1 MPPGGKARRRGSFC
15 AMPSPSSRMD
25 ISTAARIASIS
36 STLLTSASRRTRVTA
51 GRIAPMAQTPINVGL
66 IGLGTVGAQVAE
78 RMLTWQS
85 QLSRRAGVELCLRR
99 VLVRDLKKRRSIEIG
114 SELLTADPADVLD
127 DPAIHVLVEVAGGD
141 EPMHEYLERAIRA
154 GKHVVTA
161 NKVVMAKHG
170 LELLDLAAEKNVDVY
185 FEAAVGG
192 GIPLIS
198 TFRTDLQANRIER
211 LSAVING
218 TTNYVLGRMGAAG
231 LSLADAVREA
241 QVAGFAEAD
250 PTDDVGGFDATY
262 KLAILGSIA
271 YEIKVRPD
279 DIYREGIEAMAPG
292 AFRYARALGYA
303 IKLIAHTQRHP
314 GRIEARVHPAM
325 VPLEHP
331 LAQVEGANNAV
342 FVEGDLVG
350 HVLLVGQGAGGRPTA
365 SAVVGDL
372 IDLARS
378 IRRGVQ
384 SRPSFT
390 FDDRITVVPMGEVVT
405 RAYYRIRVDDKP
417 GVLAAIGQVF
427 AEEGVS
433 ISSFIQK
440 DAWSQDQTAELVV
453 TTHPAFDASLQRA
466 RARMAALESVRA
478 VSSFLRVF

>member
-1 MPPGGKARRRGSFC
+1 MTQ
-15 AMPSPSSRMD
+15 SP
-25 ISTAARIASIS
+25 
-36 STLLTSASRRTRVTA
+36 L
-51 GRIAPMAQTPINVGL
+51 NVGL
-66 IGLGTVGAQVAE
+66 IGLGTVGSQVAE
-78 RMLTWQS
+78 RMLGWRS
-85 QLSRRAGVELCLRR
+85 QLARRAGVELCLRR
-99 VLVRDLKKRRSIEIG
+99 VLVRDIAKRRSVEVE
-114 SELLTADPADVLD
+114 SELITD
-127 DPAIHVLVEVAGGD
+127 DPAQLLEDPDIHVVVEVAGGD
-141 EPMHEYLERAIRA
+141 EPMRGYLERAIRA

-170 LELLDLAAEKNVDVY
+170 LELLDLAAQKNVDVY

-218 TTNYVLGRMGAAG
+218 TTNYVLGRMGAGG
-231 LSLADAVREA
+231 LSLEEAVREA
-241 QVAGFAEAD
+241 QAAGFAEAD

-271 YEIKVRPD
+271 YEIKVRPE
-279 DIYREGIEAMAPG
+279 DIFREGIEGIEPVD
-292 AFRYARALGYA
+292 FRYARELGYA

-325 VPLEHP
+325 VPLDHP

-350 HVLLVGQGAGGRPTA
+350 QVLLVGQGAGGRPTA

-390 FDDRITVVPMGEVVT
+390 FDERVAVIPMGEVMT
-405 RAYYRIRVDDKP
+405 RAYFRIRVDDRT

-440 DAWSQDQTAELVV
+440 DAWVQDRTAELVV
-453 TTHPAFDASLQRA
+453 TTHPSSDASLQKA
-466 RARMAALESVRA
+466 RARMAQLEPVRA

>member
-1 MPPGGKARRRGSFC
+1 
-15 AMPSPSSRMD
+15 
-25 ISTAARIASIS
+25 
-36 STLLTSASRRTRVTA
+36 
-51 GRIAPMAQTPINVGL
+51 MAQSPLNVGL

-78 RMLTWQS
+78 RMLTWHK
-85 QLSRRAGVELCLRR
+85 QLARRAGVELCLRR
-99 VLVRDLKKRRSIEIG
+99 VLVRDLSKRRSIEIE
-114 SELLTADPADVLD
+114 SDLLTADPADLLD
-127 DPAIHVLVEVAGGD
+127 DPEIQVLVEVAGGE
-141 EPMHEYLERAIRA
+141 EPMRGYLERAIRA

-211 LSAVING
+211 VSAVING

-279 DIYREGIEAMAPG
+279 DIYREGIEAIEPVD
-292 AFRYARALGYA
+292 FRYARELGYA

-325 VPLEHP
+325 VPLDHP

-350 HVLLVGQGAGGRPTA
+350 QVLLVGQGAGGRPTA

-384 SRPSFT
+384 SRPSFS
-390 FDDRITVVPMGEVVT
+390 FDDRVAVIPMGEVMT
-405 RAYYRIRVDDKP
+405 RAYYRIRVDDRT

-427 AEEGVS
+427 AEADVS

-440 DAWSQDQTAELVV
+440 DAWVQDQTAELVI
-453 TTHPAFDASLQRA
+453 TTHPARDASLQRA
-466 RARMAALESVRA
+466 RERMAKLETVRS

>member
-1 MPPGGKARRRGSFC
+1 
-15 AMPSPSSRMD
+15 
-25 ISTAARIASIS
+25 
-36 STLLTSASRRTRVTA
+36 
-51 GRIAPMAQTPINVGL
+51 
-66 IGLGTVGAQVAE
+66 
-78 RMLTWQS
+78 MLSWGP
-85 QLSRRAGVELCLRR
+85 QLSRRAGVELCLKR
-99 VLVRDLKKRRSIEIG
+99 VLVRDVTKRRSIEI
-114 SELLTADPADVLD
+114 SPDLLTTDASTILD
-127 DPAIHVLVEVAGGD
+127 DASIEVLIEVAGGD
-141 EPMHEYLERAIRA
+141 EPMRSYIERAIQV
-154 GKHVVTA
+154 GKHVITA

-170 LELLDLAAEKNVDVY
+170 PELLDAAAEKNVDVY

-198 TFRTDLQANRIER
+198 AFRTDLQANRIER
-211 LSAVING
+211 VSAVING
-218 TTNYVLGRMGAAG
+218 TTNYVLGRMDSG
-231 LSLADAVREA
+231 STMTDAIREA
-241 QVAGFAEAD
+241 QEAGYAEAD
-250 PTDDVGGFDATY
+250 PTEDIGGYDATY

-279 DIYREGIEAMAPG
+279 DIFREGIEGVEPVD
-292 AFRYARALGYA
+292 FRYARELGYA

-314 GRIEARVHPAM
+314 GRVEARVHPAM
-325 VPLEHP
+325 IPLEHP
-331 LAQVEGANNAV
+331 LARVEGAENAV

-350 HVLLVGQGAGGRPTA
+350 QVLLVGQGAGGRPTA

-384 SRPSFT
+384 SRPSFS
-390 FDDRITVVPMGEVVT
+390 FDDRIGVIPIGEVKT
-405 RAYYRIRVDDKP
+405 RAYYRIRVDDRA

-440 DAWSQDQTAELVV
+440 DAWSHDQTAEMVV
-453 TTHPAFDASLQRA
+453 TTHPSLDASLQKA
-466 RARMAALESVRA
+466 RERMAQLDPVRA

>member
-1 MPPGGKARRRGSFC
+1 
-15 AMPSPSSRMD
+15 
-25 ISTAARIASIS
+25 
-36 STLLTSASRRTRVTA
+36 
-51 GRIAPMAQTPINVGL
+51 MAQSPLNVGL
-66 IGLGTVGAQVAE
+66 IGLGTVGSQVAE
-78 RMLTWQS
+78 RMLTWRS
-85 QLSRRAGVELCLRR
+85 QLARRAGVELCLQR
-99 VLVRDLKKRRSIEIG
+99 VLVRDLTKRRSVELE
-114 SELLTADPADVLD
+114 SELMTTDPARVLE
-127 DPAIHVLVEVAGGD
+127 DPSIHVVVEVAGGD
-141 EPMHEYLERAIRA
+141 EPMRGYLERAIRA

-231 LSLADAVREA
+231 LSLEDAVREA
-241 QVAGFAEAD
+241 QAAGYAEAD

-279 DIYREGIEAMAPG
+279 DIFREGIQGLEPVD
-292 AFRYARALGYA
+292 FRYARELGYA

-325 VPLEHP
+325 VPLDHP

-350 HVLLVGQGAGGRPTA
+350 QVLLVGQGAGGRPTA

-384 SRPSFT
+384 SRPSFS
-390 FDDRITVVPMGEVVT
+390 FDDRVAVIPMGEVMT
-405 RAYYRIRVDDKP
+405 RAYYRIRVDDRA

-440 DAWSQDQTAELVV
+440 DAWVQDRTAELVV
-453 TTHPAFDASLQRA
+453 TTHPASDASLQLA
-466 RARMAALESVRA
+466 RARMAQLEAVHA

>member
-1 MPPGGKARRRGSFC
+1 M
-15 AMPSPSSRMD
+15 
-25 ISTAARIASIS
+25 
-36 STLLTSASRRTRVTA
+36 
-51 GRIAPMAQTPINVGL
+51 
-66 IGLGTVGAQVAE
+66 AE
-78 RMLTWQS
+78 RLLTWQP
-85 QLSRRAGVELCLRR
+85 QLARRAGIELCLRK
-99 VLVRDLKKRRSIEIG
+99 VLVRDVNKPRAVTVAPD
-114 SELLTADPADVLD
+114 LLTADPDELVD
-127 DPAIHVLVEVAGGD
+127 DPSIQILVEVAGGD
-141 EPMHEYLERAIRA
+141 EPMHGYLERAIRS

-170 LELLDLAAEKNVDVY
+170 PELLDLAAERNVDVY

-211 LSAVING
+211 VSAVING
-218 TTNYVLGRMGAAG
+218 TTNYVLGRMATNG
-231 LSLADAVREA
+231 LSLAEAVREA
-241 QVAGFAEAD
+241 QVAGYAEAD
-250 PTDDVGGFDATY
+250 PSDDVGGFDATY

-271 YEIKVRPD
+271 YEIKIRPD
-279 DIYREGIEAMAPG
+279 DVYREGIENVEPVD
-292 AFRYARALGYA
+292 FRYARELGYA

-314 GRIEARVHPAM
+314 GRVEARVHPAM
-325 VPLEHP
+325 VALDHP

-350 HVLLVGQGAGGRPTA
+350 QVLLVGQGAGGRPTA

-384 SRPSFT
+384 SRPSFS
-390 FDDRITVVPMGEVVT
+390 FDDRVGVIPMGEVKT
-405 RAYYRIRVDDKP
+405 RAYYRVRVDDRT
-417 GVLAAIGQVF
+417 GVLAALGQVF

-433 ISSFIQK
+433 ISSLIQK
-440 DAWSQDQTAELVV
+440 DAWVDEQTAELVV
-453 TTHPAFDASLQRA
+453 TTHPAPDASLQKA
-466 RARMAALESVRA
+466 RDRIAQLPPVHA

>member
-1 MPPGGKARRRGSFC
+1 MSERP
-15 AMPSPSSRMD
+15 
-25 ISTAARIASIS
+25 
-36 STLLTSASRRTRVTA
+36 L
-51 GRIAPMAQTPINVGL
+51 NVGL
-66 IGLGTVGAQVAE
+66 IGLGTVGSQVAG
-78 RMLTWQS
+78 RLMTAQA
-85 QLSRRAGVELCLRR
+85 QLSRRAGVELCLKR
-99 VLVRDLKKRRSIEIG
+99 VLVRDLKKRRGVEIEPD
-114 SELLTADPADVLD
+114 LLTLDPADVLE
-127 DPAIHVLVEVAGGD
+127 DPAIDVLVEVAGGD
-141 EPMHEYLERAIRA
+141 EPMRSYLERAIAA
-154 GKHVVTA
+154 GKHVITA

-170 LELLDLAAEKNVDVY
+170 PELLDAAVGKNVDLY

-211 LSAVING
+211 VSAVING
-218 TTNYVLGRMGAAG
+218 TTNYVLGRMAAAG
-231 LSLADAVREA
+231 LSLSQAVSEA
-241 QVAGFAEAD
+241 QAAGYAEAD
-250 PTDDVGGFDATY
+250 PTDDVGGYDATY
-262 KLAILGSIA
+262 KLAILASIA

-279 DIYREGIEAMAPG
+279 EIFREGIEGVEPVD
-292 AFRYARALGYA
+292 FRYARELGYA

-314 GRIEARVHPAM
+314 GRVEARVHPAM
-325 VPLEHP
+325 VPLDHP
-331 LAQVEGANNAV
+331 LARVEGAENAV

-350 HVLLVGQGAGGRPTA
+350 QVLLVGQGAGGRPTA

-384 SRPSFT
+384 SRPSFS
-390 FDDRITVVPMGEVVT
+390 FDDRIGVVPMGEVVT
-405 RAYYRIRVDDKP
+405 RAYYRIRVDDRA

-440 DAWSQDQTAELVV
+440 DAWSQDQTVELVV
-453 TTHPAFDASLQRA
+453 TTHPSLDASLQRA
-466 RARMAALESVRA
+466 RVRMAALEPVHA

>member
-1 MPPGGKARRRGSFC
+1 M
-15 AMPSPSSRMD
+15 
-25 ISTAARIASIS
+25 AAG
-36 STLLTSASRRTRVTA
+36 TL
-51 GRIAPMAQTPINVGL
+51 NVGL
-66 IGLGTVGAQVAE
+66 IGLGTVGARVAE
-78 RMLTWQS
+78 RMLTWQP
-85 QLSRRAGVELCLRR
+85 QLARRAGLELCLRR
-99 VLVRDLKKRRSIEIG
+99 VLVRNVDKPRLVSVPQEMLTAEPDLLLDDRSI
-114 SELLTADPADVLD
+114 D
-127 DPAIHVLVEVAGGD
+127 VLVEVAGGN
-141 EPMHEYLERAIRA
+141 EPMHSYLERAIRS

-161 NKVVMAKHG
+161 NKVVMANHG
-170 LELLDLAAEKNVDVY
+170 PELLSLAAEKNVDVY

-211 LSAVING
+211 VSAVING
-218 TTNYVLGRMGAAG
+218 TTNYVLGRMSADG
-231 LSLADAVREA
+231 LPLEYAVREA
-241 QVAGFAEAD
+241 QAAGYAEAD

-271 YEIKVRPD
+271 YEIHVHPA
-279 DIYREGIEAMAPG
+279 DIYREGIAGIEPVD
-292 AFRYARALGYA
+292 FRYARELGYA

-342 FVEGDLVG
+342 FVQGDLVG
-350 HVLLVGQGAGGRPTA
+350 QVLLVGQGAGGLPTA

-384 SRPSFT
+384 SRPSFS
-390 FDDRITVVPMGEVVT
+390 FDDRIGVIPMGEVVT
-405 RAYYRIRVDDKP
+405 RAYYRIRVDDRT

-440 DAWSQDQTAELVV
+440 DAWVDEKTAEIVI
-453 TTHPAFDASLQRA
+453 TTHPAADTSLQRA
-466 RARMAALESVRA
+466 RERIAGLQPVHA

>member
-1 MPPGGKARRRGSFC
+1 MAP
-15 AMPSPSSRMD
+15 
-25 ISTAARIASIS
+25 AAS
-36 STLLTSASRRTRVTA
+36 L
-51 GRIAPMAQTPINVGL
+51 NVGL
-66 IGLGTVGAQVAE
+66 IGLGTVGGQVAE
-78 RMLTWQS
+78 RLLTWQA
-85 QLSRRAGVELCLRR
+85 QLARRAGIELCLRR
-99 VLVRDLKKRRSIEIG
+99 VLVRDVKKPRALAVAP
-114 SELLTADPADVLD
+114 ELLTADPQDLLD
-127 DPAIHVLVEVAGGD
+127 DPAIQILVEVAGGD
-141 EPMHEYLERAIRA
+141 EPMHSYLERAIRS

-170 LELLDLAAEKNVDVY
+170 PELLDLAAERNVDVY

-211 LSAVING
+211 VSAVING
-218 TTNYVLGRMGAAG
+218 TTNYVLGRMASAG
-231 LSLADAVREA
+231 LSLGDAVREA
-241 QVAGFAEAD
+241 QTAGFAEAD
-250 PTDDVGGFDATY
+250 PSDDIGGFDATY

-271 YEIKVRPD
+271 YEIKIRPD
-279 DIYREGIEAMAPG
+279 EIFREGIERIEPVD
-292 AFRYARALGYA
+292 FRYARELGYA

-314 GRIEARVHPAM
+314 GRVEARVHPAM
-325 VPLEHP
+325 VPLDHP

-350 HVLLVGQGAGGRPTA
+350 QVLLVGQGAGGRPTA

-384 SRPSFT
+384 SRPSFS
-390 FDDRITVVPMGEVVT
+390 FDDRIGVIPMGEVKT
-405 RAYYRIRVDDKP
+405 RAYFRIRVDDRT
-417 GVLAAIGQVF
+417 GVLAALGQVF

-433 ISSFIQK
+433 ISSLIQK
-440 DAWSQDQTAELVV
+440 DAWVEEQTAELVI
-453 TTHPAFDASLQRA
+453 TTHPAPDASLQKA
-466 RARMAALESVRA
+466 RERITELSPVHA

>member
-1 MPPGGKARRRGSFC
+1 MASGS
-15 AMPSPSSRMD
+15 
-25 ISTAARIASIS
+25 
-36 STLLTSASRRTRVTA
+36 L
-51 GRIAPMAQTPINVGL
+51 NVGL
-66 IGLGTVGAQVAE
+66 IGLGTVGSRVAE
-78 RMLTWQS
+78 RMLTWQA
-85 QLSRRAGVELCLRR
+85 QLARRAGVELCLRR
-99 VLVRDLKKRRSIEIG
+99 VLVRDLDKPRSVDVG
-114 SELLTADPADVLD
+114 RELLTTDPDVLLE
-127 DPAIHVLVEVAGGD
+127 DPSIEVLVEVAGGD
-141 EPMHEYLERAIRA
+141 QPMHSYLERAIRA

-161 NKVVMAKHG
+161 NKMVMANHG
-170 LELLDLAAEKNVDVY
+170 PELLNLAAEKNVDVY

-211 LSAVING
+211 VSAVING
-218 TTNYVLGRMGAAG
+218 TTNYVLGRMATD
-231 LSLADAVREA
+231 SLPLEYAVREA
-241 QVAGFAEAD
+241 QAAGYAEAD

-262 KLAILGSIA
+262 KLAILASIA
-271 YEIKVRPD
+271 YEITVHPR
-279 DIYREGIEAMAPG
+279 DIYREGIQGIDPVD
-292 AFRYARALGYA
+292 FRYARELGYA

-314 GRIEARVHPAM
+314 GRVEARVHPAM

-350 HVLLVGQGAGGRPTA
+350 QVLLVGQGAGGRPTA

-384 SRPSFT
+384 SRPSFS
-390 FDDRITVVPMGEVVT
+390 FDDRIGVIPMGEVVT
-405 RAYYRIRVDDKP
+405 RAYYRIRVDDRA
-417 GVLAAIGQVF
+417 GVLAAVGQVF

-440 DAWSQDQTAELVV
+440 DASIQDKTAEIVI
-453 TTHPAFDASLQRA
+453 TTHPTADAHLQHA
-466 RARMAALESVRA
+466 RERIAGLQPVHE
-478 VSSFLRVF
+478 VSCFLRVF

>member
-1 MPPGGKARRRGSFC
+1 MA
-15 AMPSPSSRMD
+15 A
-25 ISTAARIASIS
+25 STAAITASIWITRS
-36 STLLTSASRRTRVTA
+36 TSASRRTRVTA
-51 GRIAPMAQTPINVGL
+51 GRIAPMAQSALNVGL
-66 IGLGTVGAQVAE
+66 IGLGTVGSQVAE
-78 RMLTWQS
+78 RMLTWRS
-85 QLSRRAGVELCLRR
+85 QLARRAGVELCLRR
-99 VLVRDLKKRRSIEIG
+99 VLVRDVAKRRSVEIEPD
-114 SELLTADPADVLD
+114 LMTTDPSVLLD
-127 DPAIHVLVEVAGGD
+127 DPDIQVVVEVAGGD
-141 EPMHEYLERAIRA
+141 EPMRGYLERAIRA

-170 LELLDLAAEKNVDVY
+170 LELLELAAEKNVDLY

-231 LSLADAVREA
+231 LSLDEAVREA
-241 QVAGFAEAD
+241 QAAGA
-250 PTDDVGGFDATY
+250 
-262 KLAILGSIA
+262 S
-271 YEIKVRPD
+271 
-279 DIYREGIEAMAPG
+279 
-292 AFRYARALGYA
+292 
-303 IKLIAHTQRHP
+303 
-314 GRIEARVHPAM
+314 
-325 VPLEHP
+325 
-331 LAQVEGANNAV
+331 NAV

-350 HVLLVGQGAGGRPTA
+350 QVLLVGQGAGGRPTA

-384 SRPSFT
+384 SRPSFS
-390 FDDRITVVPMGEVVT
+390 FDDRVAVIPMGEVMT
-405 RAYYRIRVDDKP
+405 RAYYRIRVDDRA
-417 GVLAAIGQVF
+417 GVLAAIGQVY

-440 DAWSQDQTAELVV
+440 DAWVQERTAELVV
-453 TTHPAFDASLQRA
+453 TTHPSSDASLQQA
-466 RARMAALESVRA
+466 RARIAKLEPVHA

>member
-1 MPPGGKARRRGSFC
+1 M
-15 AMPSPSSRMD
+15 
-25 ISTAARIASIS
+25 
-36 STLLTSASRRTRVTA
+36 TSASL
-51 GRIAPMAQTPINVGL
+51 NVGL
-66 IGLGTVGAQVAE
+66 IGLGTVGSRVAE
-78 RMLTWQS
+78 RMLSWQT
-85 QLSRRAGVELCLRR
+85 QLARRAGVELCLRR
-99 VLVRDLKKRRSIEIG
+99 VLVRDLDKPRSVEV
-114 SELLTADPADVLD
+114 SRDLLTDQADVLLE
-127 DPAIHVLVEVAGGD
+127 DPSIQVIVEVAGGD
-141 EPMHEYLERAIRA
+141 QPMHSYLERAIRS
-154 GKHVVTA
+154 GKHVITA
-161 NKVVMAKHG
+161 NKVVMANHG
-170 LELLDLAAEKNVDVY
+170 PELLSLAAEKNVDVY

-218 TTNYVLGRMGAAG
+218 TTNYVLGRMAAEQ
-231 LSLADAVREA
+231 LPLEQAVREA
-241 QVAGFAEAD
+241 QAAGYAEAD

-271 YEIKVRPD
+271 YEISVHPR
-279 DIYREGIEAMAPG
+279 DIYREGIEGIQPVD
-292 AFRYARALGYA
+292 FRYARELGYA

-350 HVLLVGQGAGGRPTA
+350 QVLLVGQGAGGRPTA

-384 SRPSFT
+384 SRPSFS
-390 FDDRITVVPMGEVVT
+390 FDDRVGVIPMGEVVT
-405 RAYYRIRVDDKP
+405 RAYYRIRVDDRA

-440 DAWSQDQTAELVV
+440 DASIQDKTAEIVI
-453 TTHPAFDASLQRA
+453 TTHPTADAHLQHA
-466 RARMAALESVRA
+466 RERIAGLQPVHE
-478 VSSFLRVF
+478 VSCFLRVF

>member
-1 MPPGGKARRRGSFC
+1 M
-15 AMPSPSSRMD
+15 
-25 ISTAARIASIS
+25 ST
-36 STLLTSASRRTRVTA
+36 TR
-51 GRIAPMAQTPINVGL
+51 PLNVGL
-66 IGLGTVGAQVAE
+66 IGLGTVGSQVAE
-78 RMLTWQS
+78 RMLSWGP
-85 QLSRRAGVELCLRR
+85 QLSRRAGVELCLKR
-99 VLVRDLKKRRSIEIG
+99 VLVRDLTKRRSIEIAAD
-114 SELLTADPADVLD
+114 LLTTDPSAVLD
-127 DPAIHVLVEVAGGD
+127 DRSIEVLVEVAGGD
-141 EPMHEYLERAIRA
+141 EPMRSYIERAIQA
-154 GKHVVTA
+154 GKHVITA

-170 LELLDLAAEKNVDVY
+170 PELLDQAVEKNVDVY

-198 TFRTDLQANRIER
+198 TFRTDLQANKIER
-211 LSAVING
+211 VSAVING
-218 TTNYVLGRMGAAG
+218 TTNYVLGRMASG
-231 LSLADAVREA
+231 STMTDAIREA
-241 QVAGFAEAD
+241 QEAGYAEAD
-250 PTDDVGGFDATY
+250 PTDDIGGFDAAY

-279 DIYREGIEAMAPG
+279 EIYREGIEGVEPVD
-292 AFRYARALGYA
+292 FRYARELGFA

-314 GRIEARVHPAM
+314 GRVEARVHPAM
-325 VPLEHP
+325 IPLDHP
-331 LAQVEGANNAV
+331 LARVEGAENAV

-350 HVLLVGQGAGGRPTA
+350 QVLLVGQGAGGRPTA

-384 SRPSFT
+384 SRPSFS
-390 FDDRITVVPMGEVVT
+390 FDDRIGVIPIGEVKT
-405 RAYYRIRVDDKP
+405 RAYYRIRVDDRA

-440 DAWSQDQTAELVV
+440 DAWSHDQTAELVV
-453 TTHPAFDASLQRA
+453 TTHPSLDASLQKA
-466 RARMAALESVRA
+466 RERMAQLEPVRT

>member
-1 MPPGGKARRRGSFC
+1 MGTG
-15 AMPSPSSRMD
+15 
-25 ISTAARIASIS
+25 
-36 STLLTSASRRTRVTA
+36 TL
-51 GRIAPMAQTPINVGL
+51 NVGL
-66 IGLGTVGAQVAE
+66 IGLGTVGAQVAG
-78 RMLTWQS
+78 RMLSWGP
-85 QLSRRAGVELCLRR
+85 QLSRRAGMELSLVR
-99 VLVRDLKKRRSIEIG
+99 VLVRDLDKKRSIEIP
-114 SELLTADPADVLD
+114 SSLLTTRPEDILD
-127 DPAIHVLVEVAGGD
+127 DAAIHVVVEVAGGD
-141 EPMHEYLERAIRA
+141 DPMHSYLERAIQA

-161 NKVVMAKHG
+161 NKVVMARHG
-170 LELLDLAAEKNVDVY
+170 PELLDQAAERNVDVY

-211 LSAVING
+211 VSAVING
-218 TTNYVLGRMGAAG
+218 TTNYVLGRMAAAG
-231 LSLADAVREA
+231 IPLSEAVAEA
-241 QVAGFAEAD
+241 QAAGYAEAD
-250 PTDDVGGFDATY
+250 PTDDIGGFDAAY

-271 YEIKVRPD
+271 YEIKVRPHE
-279 DIYREGIEAMAPG
+279 IYREGIEAIEPVD
-292 AFRYARALGYA
+292 FRYARELGYA

-314 GRIEARVHPAM
+314 GRVEARVHPAL
-325 VPLEHP
+325 VPLDHP
-331 LAQVEGANNAV
+331 LARVEGAENAV

-350 HVLLVGQGAGGRPTA
+350 QVLLVGQGAGGRPTA

-384 SRPSFT
+384 SRPSFS
-390 FDDRITVVPMGEVVT
+390 FDDRVGVVPMGEVTT
-405 RAYYRIRVDDKP
+405 RAYYRIRVEDRP
-417 GVLAAIGQVF
+417 GVVAAIGQVF

-453 TTHPAFDASLQRA
+453 TTHPASDSSLQNA
-466 RARMAALESVRA
+466 RARMAGLEPVRA